1 MNWCLIKSIAIPNF
15 SFSFSWSDNSV
26 VINNCQKAGIILRS
40 SECFEIQYGKIKFIG
55 TLLKY
60 SSRYIAIVE
69 KFTDKI
75 LYTSKKIYLVESPL
89 SKEEEKNKEEKK
101 GRRNWRDFKR
111 LEFSDGLILELNW
124 DLMKAGHWYFTEDE
138 DGSLKFFAAGNL
150 RVLYPIEDC
159 IANVYG
165 ILEGLKTRI
174 LVGIS

>member
-15 SFSFSWSDNSV
+15 SFSFSWSDHSV
-26 VINNCQKAGIILRS
+26 VINNCKKTGIILRS
-40 SECFEIQYGKIKFIG
+40 SECFEIQYGRIKFIG

-75 LYTSKKIYLVESPL
+75 LYTSRKIYLVESPL
-89 SKEEEKNKEEKK
+89 WKEEGRK
-101 GRRNWRDFKR
+101 GRRNWRDYKR
-111 LEFSDGLILELNW
+111 LEFSDGLILELDW
-124 DLMKAGHWYFTEDE
+124 DLMKAGHWDFTEEE
-138 DGSLKFFAAGNL
+138 DGSLKFFGAGNL